1 MRTGLID
8 PDTPVQVRYKVGT
21 DGRRMKLV
29 FVFSDEFRT
38 ERRTFFPGDDLF
50 WLAQDLHYW
59 GTGDYETYH
68 PSAVT
73 TRNGYLSIKLS
84 QENINGLRFKCG
96 MINAWNSFCFTG
108 GRIEGRPT
116 RWVFGRQLGSWF
128 SNLGRAGLRAS
139 THSTWPYSYD
149 HCSVATLANQKYG
162 PNETGGPLAAEMTGV
177 YIDHYGPGLSTDR
190 PGPRHPGGSWKGRSA
205 PELELFKAS
214 SSDGGFG
221 WNSMSLQLAPYEAG
235 YNLARPDMTIVYH
248 PERGQQLNP
257 RNQEVYELPGGK
269 FAVYGLEYEPVSE
282 RQDNG
287 YVTWIS
293 DGDRAWNLICAALG
307 PDVLTEIGQR
317 LIPQEPVSRNGEGWR
332 AIEDGAHIRCVSF
345 CRGKMYPIMNLGIS
359 SSFTWIDWKHLKFP
373 AEMLM

>member
-1 MRTGLID
+1 MSPTLGLGLMRTGLID
-8 PDTPVQVRYKVGT
+8 PDTPVQVRNKVGT

-38 ERRTFFPGDDLF
+38 ERRTFFPGDDPF

-96 MINAWNSFCFTG
+96 MINVSSLILCFQG
-108 GRIEGRPT
+108 A
-116 RWVFGRQLGSWF
+116 LG
-128 SNLGRAGLRAS
+128 NLGRAGLGAS

-317 LIPQEPVSRNGEGWR
+317 LIPQEP
-332 AIEDGAHIRCVSF
+332 
-345 CRGKMYPIMNLGIS
+345 MYPIMNLGIS